1 VATPPATCLVVS
13 YHYVRNGSAAPFQG
27 LHGLGADR
35 FEQQLA
41 GMQHDRALLDYTAFL
56 DALDGGRPL
65 ARPGVLLT
73 FDDGLSD
80 HYTTVFPILK
90 ARGAAGIFFVSART
104 VGPPPRVLNVQKT
117 QLLLAALGGDALWE
131 EVQGAVVP
139 VRGWARCHPC
149 GPEVYRYDTVA
160 DARIKH
166 LLNYEL
172 PFEVVDS
179 VLDALFR
186 RHIGEEVEVAPALY
200 LSEAMIREMA
210 RAGMTFGYHTA
221 THRVLARL
229 SEDEQRAEVED
240 GMRWIR
246 TLTGQPT
253 VPFCFPHGHA
263 HAYTSQTVRILRETG
278 YSMAFTAVRD
288 LAYPAAG
295 ARFELPRYDT
305 RDMPWPAEQTSLSR
319 RIAPHA
325 SSRRQTARRHSA
337 ELRSTLTGLRR
348 SHPEMS

>member
-1 VATPPATCLVVS
+1 LVVS
-13 YHYVRNGSAAPFQG
+13 YHYVRDGSAAPFQG

-56 DALDGGRPL
+56 DALDGRRPL
-65 ARPGVLLT
+65 ATPGVLLT

-117 QLLLAALGGDALWE
+117 QLLLAAIGSGALWE
-131 EVQGAVVP
+131 EVLGAVVA
-139 VRGWARCHPC
+139 VRGWAPCHAF
-149 GPEVYRYDTVA
+149 GPELYRYDTIA

-172 PFEVVDS
+172 PFEVVDP

-186 RHIGEEVEVAPALY
+186 RHIGEEAEVGPALY

-210 RAGMTFGYHTA
+210 RSGMTFGYHTA

-229 SEDEQRAEVED
+229 SEDEQRAEIED
-240 GMRWIR
+240 GVRWIR
-246 TLTGQPT
+246 TLTGQAS
-253 VPFCFPHGHA
+253 VPFCYPHGHA
-263 HAYTSQTVRILRETG
+263 HAYTTQTMRILRETG
-278 YSMAFTAVRD
+278 YSMAFTAVRG
-288 LAYPAAG
+288 LSCPAAG

-305 RDMPWPAEQTSLSR
+305 RDMPLPAEQTALPGPT
-319 RIAPHA
+319 APRP
-325 SSRRQTARRHSA
+325 SSRSEAARRHRA
-337 ELRSTLTGLRR
+337 ELRSAFTGLRG
-348 SHPEMS
+348 SHPRMS

>member
-1 VATPPATCLVVS
+1 MATPPATCLVVS

-56 DALDGGRPL
+56 DALDGRRPL
-65 ARPGVLLT
+65 ATNGALLT
-73 FDDGLSD
+73 FDDGLRD
-80 HYTTVFPILK
+80 HYTAVFPILK
-90 ARGAAGIFFVSART
+90 ARGATGIFFVSSGS
-104 VGPPPRVLNVQKT
+104 VGPAPRVLNVQKT
-117 QLLLAALGGDALWE
+117 QLLLAAIGSGALWE
-131 EVQGAVVP
+131 EVLGAVVA
-139 VRGWARCHPC
+139 VRGWAPCHAF
-149 GPEVYRYDTVA
+149 GRELYRYDTIA

-172 PFEVVDS
+172 PFEVVDP

-186 RHIGEEVEVAPALY
+186 RHIGEEAEVGPALY

-210 RAGMTFGYHTA
+210 RSGMTFGYHTA

-229 SEDEQRAEVED
+229 SEDEQRAEIED
-240 GMRWIR
+240 GVRWIR
-246 TLTGQPT
+246 SLTGQQT

-305 RDMPWPAEQTSLSR
+305 RDMPLPAEPTSLSR

-325 SSRRQTARRHSA
+325 PSRSQTARLHSA
-337 ELRSTLTGLRR
+337 ELRSTFTGLRC